1 MKLRFLAIG
10 TTAVL
15 TMAGIGPIAFEAGA
29 GAATTAGR
37 PVAGQLRQLLAADG
51 LHGSLRS
58 LLREGGLVRR
68 PSSRGSSA
76 EVVTPS
82 PWSTVPTPT
91 FGGGGTATFGSVSCG
106 AATDCVAVGSD
117 TTSSAVRPI
126 AAVFHGGTWTAT
138 AVPVPTASPDSDLS
152 SVSCPSATFCL
163 AVGGQSSTTTSTVT
177 LTTAATSLTTD
188 EAPLVEQWNGQTWS
202 IVTPPTT
209 GRSVLTSVS
218 CTSPSSCTTV
228 GDTASDTSGTLGVTA
243 VVAQWNGSTWSV
255 TQLPSPATTLR
266 LATAVS
272 CTSPIFCMA
281 GGWQADSGNQTIGMF
296 ALEWNGSS
304 WTATTVATLGP
315 TQYVLVNAISCA
327 TPTLCMAAGEQ
338 LSTAGLTTVVEQW
351 NGSTWSAAKTPSP
364 AVASV
369 LTAVDCFGPTSC
381 VAGGATTTP
390 DPSATTATT
399 TGTVQPLVLNWDGT
413 TWAQATVPHWTPN
426 GSGGSDVAVEGIGC
440 FPGVQCV
447 AVGQNG
453 PAAFSMTAPA
463 TRSGYDEVASDGGLF
478 AFGTAFYGSMGGKPL
493 NQPIVGMAMSPD
505 GGGYW
510 EVAADGGIFAFGDA
524 AFYGSMGGQPLNKP
538 IVGMAP
544 TPDGRGYYEVAS
556 DGGLFA
562 FGDATFDG
570 SMGGQPLNQPVVGL
584 AVAPTGGYYEVA
596 SDGGLF
602 AFGNAPFQGS
612 MGGQPLN
619 KPIVSMAATPSGGYY
634 EVASD
639 GGLFAFGAP
648 FRGSMGGQPLN
659 KPIVGMTVAPNG
671 GYYEVASDGG
681 LFAFGNAPFQG
692 SMGGQPLNKPV
703 VGMAQ

>member
-1 MKLRFLAIG
+1 M
-10 TTAVL
+10 
-15 TMAGIGPIAFEAGA
+15 
-29 GAATTAGR
+29 
-37 PVAGQLRQLLAADG
+37 
-51 LHGSLRS
+51 
-58 LLREGGLVRR
+58 
-68 PSSRGSSA
+68 
-76 EVVTPS
+76 
-82 PWSTVPTPT
+82 
-91 FGGGGTATFGSVSCG
+91 
-106 AATDCVAVGSD
+106 
-117 TTSSAVRPI
+117 
-126 AAVFHGGTWTAT
+126 
-138 AVPVPTASPDSDLS
+138 
-152 SVSCPSATFCL
+152 
-163 AVGGQSSTTTSTVT
+163 
-177 LTTAATSLTTD
+177 TSLTTD

-202 IVTPPTT
+202 IVTAPAT
-209 GRSVLTSVS
+209 GRSALASVS
-218 CTSPSSCTTV
+218 CTSPSSCTAV
-228 GDTASDTSGTLGVTA
+228 GDAASDNSGTLAVTA
-243 VVAQWNGSTWSV
+243 VVAQWNGSTWSA

-272 CTSPIFCMA
+272 CTSPTFCMA
-281 GGWQADSGNQTIGMF
+281 GGWQADRANQTIGMF

-304 WTATTVATLGP
+304 WTAATAVTLGP
-315 TQYVLVNAISCA
+315 TRYVLVNAISCA
-327 TPTLCMAAGEQ
+327 TPALCMAAGEQ

-351 NGSTWSAAKTPSP
+351 NGSAWSAANTPSP
-364 AVASV
+364 PVASV

-390 DPSATTATT
+390 DPSSTTATT

-413 TWAQATVPHWTPN
+413 TWAQATVPHWTPS

-478 AFGTAFYGSMGGKPL
+478 AFGTAFYGSMGG
-493 NQPIVGMAMSPD
+493 
-505 GGGYW
+505 
-510 EVAADGGIFAFGDA
+510 
-524 AFYGSMGGQPLNKP
+524 QPLNKP

-562 FGDATFDG
+562 FGDATFSG

-619 KPIVSMAATPSGGYY
+619 KP
-634 EVASD
+634 
-639 GGLFAFGAP
+639 
-648 FRGSMGGQPLN
+648 
-659 KPIVGMTVAPNG
+659 
-671 GYYEVASDGG
+671 
-681 LFAFGNAPFQG
+681 
-692 SMGGQPLNKPV
+692 V